1 MILIHG
7 GQMGMASSAE
17 IWFMNFSEFAKNYH
31 VYAFDKLGQGYTDNP
46 KVNEDYTMS
55 AQVKHAV
62 AFMNKLNITNAHLL
76 GHSRGG
82 YMTTRIS
89 LEYPHLAKSNV
100 IIDSATLMSNP
111 NTFNFYEDVAER
123 AKLIKDPKERAFYS
137 AAENSFGTEHITDE
151 WIDGLMEY
159 SKQSKNQEAASKFI
173 ELRQIFID
181 DLANRRNE
189 THSWIRAGRLKT
201 PTLVVWGLNDPSAL
215 WDPIGINCLNLVLPN
230 VDNSSMHIFNRS
242 GHSPFREHPEEFN
255 LVVESFIKTKT

>member
-1 MILIHG
+1 
-7 GQMGMASSAE
+7 
-17 IWFMNFSEFAKNYH
+17 
-31 VYAFDKLGQGYTDNP
+31 
-46 KVNEDYTMS
+46 
-55 AQVKHAV
+55 
-62 AFMNKLNITNAHLL
+62 
-76 GHSRGG
+76 
-82 YMTTRIS
+82 
-89 LEYPHLAKSNV
+89 
-100 IIDSATLMSNP
+100 
-111 NTFNFYEDVAER
+111 
-123 AKLIKDPKERAFYS
+123 
-137 AAENSFGTEHITDE
+137 
-151 WIDGLMEY
+151 MEY